1 MSQSDFNRGFSDFGP
16 GDEVIAPERTSLL
29 AVGSLIVSILSLV
42 VCCVPGPGVLG
53 VVMGVAALPGI
64 SRSHGRVGGK
74 GMAITG
80 IVIGLVATLLSLLL
94 WFGGAMGWTQAA
106 SRFDGAFSADPAAT
120 RAMMAG
126 AYTNA
131 FTDED
136 HALFLAEVESEW
148 GAFKGTDRG
157 IASALGR
164 YFGEGKSLQVIGQ
177 APPSYQS
184 RMWPMPADFDGG
196 RTFIIAIMVQGQNT
210 PDGFPAF
217 ENIGVVS
224 RDGSRIIW
232 LIDPVVTPT
241 TPATP
246 PATPATPPGD
256 TPADTDKENGDGG

>member
-16 GDEVIAPERTSLL
+16 GDEVVAPERTSLL

-42 VCCVPGPGVLG
+42 ACCVPGVGVLG

-64 SRSHGRVGGK
+64 SRSRGRVGGK

-80 IVIGLVATLLSLLL
+80 IVIGLIAALLSLFL
-94 WFGGAMGWTQAA
+94 WLGGSMGWSQAA
-106 SRFDGAFSADPAAT
+106 SRFDGAFDPDPAVT
-120 RAMMAG
+120 RAMMARSF
-126 AYTNA
+126 TNA

-148 GAFKGTDRG
+148 GAFRSVDRSL
-157 IASALGR
+157 ISALGR
-164 YFGEGKSLQVIGQ
+164 YFGEGQSLQVIAN

-184 RMWPMPADFDGG
+184 RMWPMPADFDNG
-196 RTFIIAIMVQGQNT
+196 RTFVIAIMVQGQNT

-232 LIDPVVTPT
+232 LIDPVTTPTPPTTPT
-241 TPATP
+241 TPAPP
-246 PATPATPPGD
+246 PADAPADPGD
-256 TPADTDKENGDGG
+256 DDGG

>member
-53 VVMGVAALPGI
+53 VVMGVAAMPGI
-64 SRSHGRVGGK
+64 SRSQGRVGGK

-80 IVIGLVATLLSLLL
+80 IVIGLFATLISLFL
-94 WFGGAMGWTQAA
+94 WIGVSMGFSQWS
-106 SRFDGAFSADPAAT
+106 SRIDGVFSQDPAAV
-120 RAMMAG
+120 RPMMARSF
-126 AYTNA
+126 TNA

-148 GAFKGTDRG
+148 GAFKGSERSL
-157 IASALGR
+157 ASVFGY
-164 YFGEGKSLQVIGQ
+164 YFGNFESLEIVTQ
-177 APPSYQS
+177 APASYQS
-184 RMWPMPADFDGG
+184 RVWPMPADFDHG
-196 RTFIIAIMVQGQNT
+196 RVIIIPVIVQGQSA
-210 PDGFPAF
+210 PDGLPAL
-217 ENIGVVS
+217 ENFGVVS

>member
-29 AVGSLIVSILSLV
+29 AVGSLIVSIISLV
-42 VCCVPGPGVLG
+42 ACCVPGPGVLG

-80 IVIGLVATLLSLLL
+80 IVIGLIATLLSVLL
-94 WFGGAMGWTQAA
+94 WLGGSMGWSQVA
-106 SRFDGAFSADPAAT
+106 SRFDGVFDPDPAVT
-120 RAMMAG
+120 RAMMARSF
-126 AYTNA
+126 TNA

-148 GAFKGTDRG
+148 GAFRGVDRSL
-157 IASALGR
+157 ASALGR
-164 YFGEGKSLQVIGQ
+164 YFGEGQSLQVITN

-184 RMWPMPADFDGG
+184 RMWPMPADFDNG
-196 RTFIIAIMVQGQNT
+196 RTFVIAIMVQGQT
-210 PDGFPAF
+210 APDGLPAL
-217 ENIGVVS
+217 ENFGVVS

-232 LIDPVVTPT
+232 LIDPVTTPT
-241 TPATP
+241 TPTTP
-246 PATPATPPGD
+246 PTAPTPP
-256 TPADTDKENGDGG
+256 PADAPADSGDDDGG